1 MTIVVERVQMPCTV
15 QDRGRFGHRS
25 RGIGTAGAADGMAL
39 ATANLLVG
47 NHPGAAALEFPIAGP
62 VLRFERNA
70 TIALAGADLG
80 LRVAGVSQPAW
91 EAVGVPAGARV
102 DFTGRRSG
110 CRAVLAVAG
119 GIDVPPTLGSR
130 STDLRA
136 GIGGIAGRALVAG
149 DRLPIGPPARAPAAP
164 GRSPAAALRYRGG
177 GGVRFVAGP
186 EVEWFTAAARAALV
200 AAPYTLTAA
209 SDRMGCRLTGTPLPL
224 TAACEMRSQALVP
237 GTIQVPPGGAPIV
250 LLADA
255 PVTGGYPRIGVVI
268 AADLPIVAQTMPGES
283 LRFVEVDRA
292 EALRLARQQRRDLDR
307 FALGI
312 ALGIAPGGGS
322 R

>member
-1 MTIVVERVQMPCTV
+1 MTIVVERVLGPCTV
-15 QDRGRFGHRS
+15 QDRGRFGHRA
-25 RGIGTAGAADGMAL
+25 RGIGTAGAADCVAL

-62 VLRFERNA
+62 VLRFERGV

-80 LRVAGVSQPAW
+80 LRVAGVGQPAW

-110 CRAVLAVAG
+110 CRAILAVAG
-119 GIDVPPTLGSR
+119 GIDVPPILGSR

-136 GIGGIAGRALVAG
+136 GIGGVAGRALAAG
-149 DRLPIGPPARAPAAP
+149 DRLPIGSAPGTPASP
-164 GRSPAAALRYRGG
+164 GRSPAATLRRAGG
-177 GGVRFVAGP
+177 GHVRFVAGP
-186 EVEWFTAAARAALV
+186 EAAWFTAAARAAFV
-200 AAPYTLTAA
+200 AAPYALTAA
-209 SDRMGCRLTGTPLPL
+209 SDRMGCRLSGAALPL
-224 TAACEMRSQALVP
+224 AEARELRSQALVP

-250 LLADA
+250 LLVDA

-283 LRFVEVDRA
+283 LCFVEVDRA

-312 ALGIAPGGGS
+312 SLGGGS